1 MAVFTRPPSLV
12 LFLLAASA
20 GSVSGSTSLTVTS
33 THTLT
38 TGTYNFD
45 SLTVGDGA
53 TLTIEG
59 AVEIYVG
66 TATIIGTSPAPL
78 PADDCRNLC
87 GSSSVAVG
95 RREVSLRRHCAT
107 KS

>member
-33 THTLT
+33 AHTLT

-59 AVEIYVG
+59 EYAYGMLRSERG
-66 TATIIGTSPAPL
+66 THRL
-78 PADDCRNLC
+78 VRCRVLYWYE
-87 GSSSVAVG
+87 
-95 RREVSLRRHCAT
+95 R
-107 KS
+107 

>member
-1 MAVFTRPPSLV
+1 MGFAPDASPSAALLFSSSLLFSSPFCASPSPPPPPSPSSSL
-12 LFLLAASA
+12 LFHSFA
-20 GSVSGSTSLTVTS
+20 
-33 THTLT
+33 
-38 TGTYNFD
+38 
-45 SLTVGDGA
+45 
-53 TLTIEG
+53 
-59 AVEIYVG
+59 
-66 TATIIGTSPAPL
+66 ATIIGTSPAPL

>member
-66 TATIIGTSPAPL
+66 TATIIGTI
-78 PADDCRNLC
+78 D
-87 GSSSVAVG
+87 G
-95 RREVSLRRHCAT
+95 
-107 KS
+107 